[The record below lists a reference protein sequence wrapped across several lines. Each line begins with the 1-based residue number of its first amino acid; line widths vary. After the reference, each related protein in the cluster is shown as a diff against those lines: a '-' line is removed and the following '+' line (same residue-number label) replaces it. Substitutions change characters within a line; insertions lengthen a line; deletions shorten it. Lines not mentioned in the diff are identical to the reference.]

1 MHELL
6 GRRWLGV
13 PDSRAIWQPGFLSE
27 VDPTVVRFPGTGGR
41 RRILGNREQFRAYK
55 VPTPRKF
62 EYYGYEN
69 RIRFAGAL
77 HYKKVYVPYPL
88 RPYDYVD

>member
-1 MHELL
+1 VSGRDAISAIQNELVRKTVVTSDSQESRQLHELL

-13 PDSRAIWQPGFLSE
+13 PDSRAIWQSGFLSE

-62 EYYGYEN
+62 EY
-69 RIRFAGAL
+69 
-77 HYKKVYVPYPL
+77 
-88 RPYDYVD
+88 